1 MSLEQVL
8 GMLADGEVHSGEALG
23 QALGVSRTAVWKQLK
38 KLEDLGISVLS
49 VKGQG
54 YQLPGGMELLQRD
67 KILSCLSERARSLL
81 GDLELHGSIDST
93 NVRALEQIRS
103 GSSQGFVCLAEHQ
116 TAGRGRHGRNW
127 VSPFGR
133 NVYLSLV
140 WEFNSGAAALGGL
153 SLAVGVAIARAL
165 QRNKIPD
172 VELKWPNDV
181 LWRGQK
187 LAGILLELT
196 GDAAGRCQVVIGV
209 GVNVGMRA
217 EEASAISQAW
227 ASLSDIV
234 PDVSRNKVAGDLLDE
249 LLLMLEN
256 YEQEGFAALREEWE
270 SLHCHANR
278 EVEIR
283 AGDNV
288 TVGIA
293 LGVND
298 QGALRLAT
306 ESGETAVYGGEASLR
321 PARAEA
327 P

>member
-8 GMLADGEVHSGEALG
+8 NMLADGEVHSGEALG

-38 KLEDLGISVLS
+38 KLEDLGVSILS

-67 KILSCLSERARSLL
+67 KILSCLSDHSRSLL
-81 GDLELHGSIDST
+81 KDLELHGSIEST
-93 NVRALEQIRS
+93 NLYALEQVRS
-103 GSSQGFVCLAEHQ
+103 GRKHGFAWMAEHQ
-116 TAGRGRHGRNW
+116 AAGRGRHGRRW

-165 QRNKIPD
+165 QRNQIPD

-187 LAGILLELT
+187 IAGILLELT
-196 GDAAGRCQVVIGV
+196 GDAAGQCQVVIGV
-209 GVNVGMRA
+209 GVNVGMQA
-217 EEASAISQAW
+217 DEAVAVTQAW
-227 ASLSDIV
+227 ASLQDIT
-234 PDVSRNKVAGDLLDE
+234 PGVSRNKVAGDLLSE
-249 LLLMLEN
+249 LLLMLET
-256 YEQEGFAALREEWE
+256 YEQEGFAALQGEWE

-278 EVEIR
+278 QVEIR
-283 AGDNV
+283 AGENV
-288 TVGIA
+288 TAGLA

-298 QGALRLAT
+298 QGALRLLT
-306 ESGETAVYGGEASLR
+306 EAGETLVYGGEASLR
-321 PARAEA
+321 PVGAE
-327 P
+327 PQ

>member
-8 GMLADGEVHSGEALG
+8 TLLADGEVHSGEALG

-38 KLEDLGISVLS
+38 KLEALGIGVLS

-54 YQLPGGMELLQRD
+54 YQVPGGVELLERD
-67 KILSCLSERARSLL
+67 KILSCLSDHERSLL
-81 GDLELHGSIDST
+81 VDLDIHGSIEST
-93 NVRALEQIRS
+93 NVRALERIRN
-103 GSSQGFVCLAEHQ
+103 GSSQGFACMAEHQ
-116 TAGRGRHGRNW
+116 TAGRGRHGRRW

-133 NVYLSLV
+133 NVYLSLI

-165 QRNKIPD
+165 QRNHIPD

-217 EEASAISQAW
+217 EEAAEISQAW
-227 ASLSDIV
+227 ASLSQIV
-234 PDVSRNKVAGDLLDE
+234 PGISRNKVAGDLLGE
-249 LLLMLEN
+249 LLLMLES
-256 YEQEGFAALREEWE
+256 YEQQGFAALREEWE
-270 SLHCHANR
+270 ALHGYANR

-298 QGALRLAT
+298 QGALRLQMQ
-306 ESGETAVYGGEASLR
+306 SGETLVYGGEASLR
-321 PARAEA
+321 PSQAGVQ
-327 P
+327 

>member
-1 MSLEQVL
+1 MSLERVL
-8 GMLADGEVHSGEALG
+8 NILADGEVHSGEALG
-23 QALGVSRTAVWKQLK
+23 QVLGVSRTAVWKQLK
-38 KLEDLGISVLS
+38 KLEDLGIAVAS

-54 YQLPGGMELLQRD
+54 YQLKGGMELLD
-67 KILSCLSERARSLL
+67 KSAILSCLCERSQSLL
-81 GDLELHGSIDST
+81 ADVEVWGSIDST
-93 NVRALEQIRS
+93 NARALEAVREGQ
-103 GSSQGFVCLAEHQ
+103 GKGFVCLAEHQ
-116 TAGRGRHGRNW
+116 TAGRGRHGRRW

-165 QRNKIPD
+165 KRNQIPD

-181 LWRGQK
+181 LWRQQK
-187 LAGILLELT
+187 LAGILIELM

-209 GVNVGMRA
+209 GVNVGMLA
-217 EEASAISQAW
+217 EEAEEITQAW
-227 ASLSDIV
+227 ASLKDIV
-234 PDVSRNKVAGDLLDE
+234 PDVSRNKVAGELLRE
-249 LLLMLEN
+249 LLLMLER
-256 YEQEGFAALREEWE
+256 YEESGFAAFQEEWE

-288 TVGIA
+288 TVGVA
-293 LGVND
+293 LGVNE

-306 ESGETAVYGGEASLR
+306 ESGETLVFGGEASLR
-321 PARAEA
+321 PSATGV
-327 P
+327 